1 MKKAGLLIV
10 MILLIVVGAVGGL
23 LGGYSLGRDVGI
35 TAGKT
40 FYGVIDDIRGGD
52 LTVIGLDENDIN
64 HRGAF
69 RFSMGEVPATWRSTD
84 ITLTDLQVG
93 DVVAV
98 TYTGF
103 VQETNPAGLT
113 DVRKVELLS
122 DRESGWA
129 LAVQCRIGETT
140 YTYQGEMVDELPA
153 ATAKLGSVPEDYEGN
168 SKGTIYGTPGESVYF
183 QWADLSEYAWKHPY
197 LILKAES
204 ASE

>member
-10 MILLIVVGAVGGL
+10 IILLITVSM
-23 LGGYSLGRDVGI
+23 LGGYSLGREAGI
-35 TAGKT
+35 AEGKT
-40 FYGVIDDIRGGD
+40 FYAVIDDIRGGG

-69 RFSMGEVPATWRSTD
+69 RFSMEEVPATWRSTD
-84 ITLTDLQVG
+84 IMLTDLQVG

-103 VQETNPAGLT
+103 VQETDPAGLT

-122 DRESGWA
+122 DWESGWA
-129 LAVQCRIGETT
+129 LAVQCKIGETT
-140 YTYQGEMVDELPA
+140 YTYKGEMVDELPSDA
-153 ATAKLGSVPEDYEGN
+153 AAFGSVPEDYEGN
-168 SKGTIYGTPGESVYF
+168 CEGSLYGTPEDLVYF
-183 QWADLSEYAWKHPY
+183 QWTDLSEYAWKHPY
-197 LILKAES
+197 LILEAES